1 MPIFDDIKKGLTK
14 VAYDLGIIDK
24 PKIYYV
30 RYTGNKFN
38 NKQAALAD
46 IKRYNSDIVYRY
58 KSKQARF
65 DRKNPIKNYTIKPLG
80 KRYTL
85 TNAGKATGAYVTYNQ
100 LDSIYNNAKKAGLPF
115 NQALGL
121 GIKESTLGNRTTD
134 LANRAKLNKISKDIY
149 YRAIRENRP
158 IMYQSHFDHPI
169 TEIDLV
175 NYQNTNINNPYYEAL
190 KYAEKQAKGNKLKYY
205 QMLQQGEKYADN
217 KARKFLEDTP
227 SMSVLEAAFRKYKNN
242 PNRYNPGQSNYS
254 TLVNE
259 NAKAIMN
266 SPEIINYLK
275 TK

>member
-1 MPIFDDIKKGLTK
+1 
-14 VAYDLGIIDK
+14 
-24 PKIYYV
+24 
-30 RYTGNKFN
+30 
-38 NKQAALAD
+38 
-46 IKRYNSDIVYRY
+46 
-58 KSKQARF
+58 
-65 DRKNPIKNYTIKPLG
+65 
-80 KRYTL
+80 
-85 TNAGKATGAYVTYNQ
+85 
-100 LDSIYNNAKKAGLPF
+100 
-115 NQALGL
+115 
-121 GIKESTLGNRTTD
+121 
-134 LANRAKLNKISKDIY
+134 
-149 YRAIRENRP
+149 
-158 IMYQSHFDHPI
+158 MYQSHFDHPI